1 MCHKTIFKIQLRSH
15 KIINHETNSKQKFSE
30 SFTKITSPP
39 IFRYFIVCVPEGGG
53 VTLNL
58 ASGVGQIGL

>member
-30 SFTKITSPP
+30 SFTTITSPP
-39 IFRYFIVCVPEGGG
+39 IFGYLLVCAGGG
-53 VTLNL
+53 GISFLKNTLKYKIQN
-58 ASGVGQIGL
+58 